1 MQKTDYC
8 NSAKSISIASMNA
21 SNRSAKILI
30 LLGCIDLLIAAALHF
45 LGAYPGLSA
54 ALAASNL
61 VAPLQPAMRVVFLL
75 VGWQWIVT
83 VVITLLAAFTPTRLS
98 RPVIF
103 ICAIG
108 LLVETA
114 LTLKFVGVFIGNEL
128 IGSAALLLLF
138 GGLSFGSLRE
148 SGVQPTA
155 II

>member
-1 MQKTDYC
+1 MSVS
-8 NSAKSISIASMNA
+8 NGSA
-21 SNRSAKILI
+21 RILV
-30 LLGCIDLLIAAALHF
+30 LLGCIDLLVAAAVHF

-61 VAPLQPAMRVVFLL
+61 IEPLKPGVRVVFLL

-83 VVITLLAAFTPTRLS
+83 AGVALLAVFTPTRLS
-98 RPVIF
+98 RPIIL

-114 LTLKFVGVFIGNEL
+114 LTLMFVGVFIGNAM

-138 GGLSFGSLRE
+138 GGLSIRTLRE
-148 SGVQPTA
+148 SG
-155 II
+155 I